1 MNYEKNYGLWIWDE
15 QIAYLNFFITV
26 SRIASM
32 IADVDFEFGSAR

>member
-1 MNYEKNYGLWIWDE
+1 MNYEKNYVE